1 MRYRAHHYIAAML
14 AITALTAPAHSEC
27 PAPPPPVHDL
37 DLTRF
42 YADAAG
48 SVVDP
53 EKMAAH
59 KAETAPLTEFVG
71 FISKQA
77 DRAWMQ
83 RSAPSQTIACE
94 LSWLK
99 AWASADAYL
108 GQMSSPQSQSQRKWD
123 LAGTAL
129 AYLKIRRWT
138 AAQDRA
144 LIEPWLIKW
153 ADAARAVFDDA
164 SIKRN
169 NHWYWLGLGLGAVG
183 LATDSEKHWQMA
195 KAIMTDAAND
205 VAADGTLPLELDRQG
220 RALHYHA
227 FAVMPLVTL
236 AELGVPRGEDWYGLN
251 GGALH
256 RLVGKTAEGL
266 ADASVFDKLA
276 GVPQER
282 PVKSFAG
289 WLSLYKARFPDRLT
303 TDLAQPSGHR
313 WLGGDVNVLRRALAK
328 DTE

>member
-1 MRYRAHHYIAAML
+1 MKLVAAFVALIAFS
-14 AITALTAPAHSEC
+14 APARSAC
-27 PAPPPPVHDL
+27 PSPPPPVLDL

-42 YADAAG
+42 YADKAG

-71 FISKQA
+71 FIAKQS
-77 DRAWMQ
+77 DRAWTQ
-83 RSAPSQTIACE
+83 RSAPTVPVACAV
-94 LSWLK
+94 SWLK
-99 AWASADAYL
+99 AWAAADAYL

-138 AAQDRA
+138 PAEDRA

-153 ADAARAVFDDA
+153 ADAARAVFDDK

-183 LATDSEKHWQMA
+183 LATGSDTHWQMA
-195 KAIMTDAAND
+195 KAIMADAARD
-205 VAADGTLPLELDRQG
+205 IAADGTLPHELERQG

-227 FAVMPLVTL
+227 FSVMPLVTL
-236 AELGVPRGEDWYGLN
+236 AELGVSRGEDWYALN

-256 RLVGKTAEGL
+256 RLVSKTAEGL
-266 ADASVFDKLA
+266 AEPAIFDKLA
-276 GVPQER
+276 GATQER
-282 PVKSFAG
+282 PVKTFAG
-289 WLSLYKARFPDRLT
+289 WLSLYRARFPGRLK
-303 TDLAQPSGHR
+303 TDLDQPSSHR
-313 WLGGDVNVLRRALAK
+313 WFGGDVSVLRRALAK
-328 DTE
+328 VSE

>member
-1 MRYRAHHYIAAML
+1 MRLVVVFVLLI
-14 AITALTAPAHSEC
+14 ALTAPALSAC
-27 PAPPPPVHDL
+27 PPPPPPVHDL

-53 EKMAAH
+53 DKMAAH

-71 FISKQA
+71 FVAKQA

-83 RSAPSQTIACE
+83 RSSPTMTIACA

-99 AWASADAYL
+99 SWAQADAYL
-108 GQMSSPQSQSQRKWD
+108 GQMSSPQSESQRKWD

-129 AYLKIRRWT
+129 AYLKIRRWSSSE
-138 AAQDRA
+138 DRA
-144 LIEPWLIKW
+144 LIELWLFKW
-153 ADAARAVFDDA
+153 ADAARAVFDDTA
-164 SIKRN
+164 IKRN

-183 LATDSEKHWQMA
+183 LATDSDKHWQMA
-195 KAIMTDAAND
+195 KAIMADAARD
-205 VAADGTLPLELDRQG
+205 IADDGTLPLELARQG

-227 FAVMPLVTL
+227 FAVMPLVAL
-236 AELGVPRGEDWYGLN
+236 AELGRSRGEDWYALN

-256 RLVGKTAEGL
+256 RLVAKTVAGL
-266 ADASVFDKLA
+266 ADPSVFDSLA
-276 GVPQER
+276 GAHQEQ

-289 WLSLYKARFPDRLT
+289 WVSLYRARFPERLL
-303 TDLAQPSGHR
+303 TDINQPAGHR
-313 WLGGDVNVLRRALAK
+313 WLGGDVHVLKHVLNFK
-328 DTE
+328 E

>member
-1 MRYRAHHYIAAML
+1 MKRL
-14 AITALTAPAHSEC
+14 ASFVALIALTAPAHSEC
-27 PAPPPPVHDL
+27 PSPPPAVHDL

-42 YADAAG
+42 YADKAG

-71 FISKQA
+71 FIAKQA
-77 DRAWMQ
+77 DRAWTQ
-83 RSAPSQTIACE
+83 RSAPAVPVACAV
-94 LSWLK
+94 SWLK
-99 AWASADAYL
+99 AWAAADAYL

-138 AAQDRA
+138 AAEDRA

-153 ADAARAVFDDA
+153 ADAARAVFDDKN
-164 SIKRN
+164 IKRN

-183 LATDSEKHWQMA
+183 LATDSGKHWQLA
-195 KAIMTDAAND
+195 KAIMADAARD
-205 VAADGTLPLELDRQG
+205 IAADGTLPLELARQG

-227 FAVMPLVTL
+227 FAVMPLVAL
-236 AELGVPRGEDWYGLN
+236 AELGAARGEDWYALN

-256 RLVGKTAEGL
+256 RLVAKTVEGL
-266 ADASVFDKLA
+266 AEPAVFDKLA
-276 GVPQER
+276 GVSQER

-289 WLSLYKARFPDRLT
+289 WQSLYTARFPERRT
-303 TDLAQPSGHR
+303 TEFDQPSNHR
-313 WLGGDVNVLRRALAK
+313 WLGGDVNVLRRALAQVS
-328 DTE
+328 E